1 MNTAEIKDAIILA
14 ILAFTLWRVV
24 RLELTVTKLHDDL
37 EHQIDLLKVYKED
50 KK

>member
-1 MNTAEIKDAIILA
+1 MTTAEIKDAIVLA
-14 ILAFTLWRVV
+14 VLAFTLWRVM
-24 RLELTVTKLHDDL
+24 RLELTVTKLHADL